1 MNRGFLSG
9 RFLDYSLTRIRLAP
23 TARNDI
29 LRKRANRAKQQCI
42 SVLTCRGLHCKPV
55 VPMLFSCPSVD
66 RSRTFSTTPSGGRAM
81 RAPTPTMDIFRT
93 IAKTLTSIYPAGN
106 QTSASPRPKLSTFNF
121 QLSTKNTYLS
131 SREPNVGTNPTCLP
145 DRNSQLST
153 LNSQLKNHLCLSTF
167 SPSSIPSHRASISS
181 FVLNLEKLTL
191 RALSARSLLSPIALS
206 TWLGLPL
213 AQALPEDT

>member
-1 MNRGFLSG
+1 MVRQL
-9 RFLDYSLTRIRLAP
+9 RTRN
-23 TARNDI
+23 ARPYADN
-29 LRKRANRAKQQCI
+29 
-42 SVLTCRGLHCKPV
+42 GY
-55 VPMLFSCPSVD
+55 FSDNSKD
-66 RSRTFSTTPSGGRAM
+66 SN
-81 RAPTPTMDIFRT
+81 
-93 IAKTLTSIYPAGN
+93 L
-106 QTSASPRPKLSTFNF
+106 
-121 QLSTKNTYLS
+121 YLS

>member
-1 MNRGFLSG
+1 MNRCSLSG

-55 VPMLFSCPSVD
+55 VPMLFSCPSVN
-66 RSRTFSTTPSGGRAM
+66 RSENVWCGNCGRAM

-106 QTSASPRPKLSTFNF
+106 RTSEPIRPVSST
-121 QLSTKNTYLS
+121 
-131 SREPNVGTNPTCLP
+131 EI
-145 DRNSQLST
+145 